1 MRRLLQDLLAA
12 RRARLAALLLR
23 GAAWLLNAAVP
34 RRGLQVERGLA
45 FGPAAR
51 HRLDLYRPAGSGGPW
66 PVILFLYGGGWN
78 KGSRA
83 DYLFLAEPLARAGFL
98 VAVADYRL
106 WPEASFPAFIE
117 DGARALAWLK
127 AGVGVRGGDPA
138 RLLLLG
144 HSAGAYNALLLALDR
159 RFLAA
164 EGLAPDAITAVMGLA
179 GPYAFNPLDYDSTR
193 PVFDVGRPTEEL
205 RPVSFASKAAPPAL
219 LLHGLEDTTVYPQN
233 TEALAAAL
241 ELAGATVE
249 ARLYPS
255 LGHFGIVLAFARGF
269 RRKAPV
275 LRDLLAFAR
284 RMAG

>member
-1 MRRLLQDLLAA
+1 MRRFLKDVLAT
-12 RRARLAALLLR
+12 RRARVTALLLR
-23 GAAWLLNAAVP
+23 GAAWLLNAGVP
-34 RRGLQVERGLA
+34 RRGLLIERDLA
-45 FGPAAR
+45 FGPAGR
-51 HRLDLYRPAGSGGPW
+51 HRLDLYRPAAAGDPR

-78 KGSRA
+78 KGNRA
-83 DYLFLAEPLARAGFL
+83 DYVFLAEPLARAGFL

-106 WPEASFPAFIE
+106 WPEVSFPAFIE

-127 AGVGVRGGDPA
+127 ASAGDRGGDPA
-138 RLLLLG
+138 RLLVLG

-159 RFLAA
+159 RYLAA
-164 EGLAPDAITAVMGLA
+164 EGLSPDAITAVMGLA

-193 PVFDVGRPTEEL
+193 PVFDVGRPVEEL
-205 RPVSFASKAAPPAL
+205 KPISFVSEAAPPAL
-219 LLHGLEDTTVYPQN
+219 LLHGLDDTTVYPRN
-233 TEALAAAL
+233 TETLAAAL
-241 ELAGATVE
+241 NAAGATVD

-275 LRDLLAFAR
+275 LEDLLAFAR

>member
-1 MRRLLQDLLAA
+1 MRRAIEDFLAA
-12 RRARLAALLLR
+12 RRARCMALLLR
-23 GAAWLLNAAVP
+23 GAAWLINAGVP
-34 RRGLQVERGLA
+34 RRGLLVERALA
-45 FGPAAR
+45 FGPAPR
-51 HRLDLYRPAGSGGPW
+51 QRLDLYRPAGQGGPL

-83 DYLFLAEPLARAGFL
+83 DYLFIAEPLARAGFL

-106 WPEASFPAFIE
+106 WPEASFPAFVE
-117 DGARALAWLK
+117 DAARALAWLK
-127 AGVGVRGGDPA
+127 GGVGERGGDPD
-138 RLLLLG
+138 RVLLLG

-164 EGLAPDAITAVMGLA
+164 EGLATGAITAVMGLA
-179 GPYAFNPLDYDSTR
+179 GPYAFNPLDHASTR
-193 PVFDVGRPTEEL
+193 PVFDVGRPPEEL
-205 RPVSFASKAAPPAL
+205 RPVSFASQTAPPAL
-219 LLHGLEDTTVYPQN
+219 LLHGLDDTTVYPLN

-241 ELAGATVE
+241 GAAGATVE
-249 ARLYPS
+249 TRLYPR

-275 LRDLLAFAR
+275 LDDLLAFAR